1 MPQMDP
7 KIALLLKAHPDLT
20 PSEATQ
26 IVYGK
31 KTGDIALKPQPMS
44 LYKLVFGGG
53 LADRVNG
60 AGK

>member
-31 KTGDIALKPQPMS
+31 RGSDIALKPQQMS
-44 LYKLVFGGG
+44 LYRLVFGGG